1 MRPGFIYFKE
11 LALGDDNKF
20 TLDFLDQEFAQE
32 IDFLLNNDYYI
43 TSLDCKLKVKNHIHD
58 DKKKN
63 EELSEKSQLLL
74 EKGAAYQNNLL
85 LKTYWYVKQMDYTY
99 CFKKLSIN
107 IVTNINF
114 SIQQKKKLE
123 IVKLIL
129 LICNLLVMEL
139 LQFNFEREVIKS
151 KALVVRFF

>member
-20 TLDFLDQEFAQE
+20 TLDFSDQEFAQE

-43 TSLDCKLKVKNHIHD
+43 TSLDCKLKVKNHMHD

-99 CFKKLSIN
+99 CFKLFPEIIN
-107 IVTNINF
+107 QYSYKYKFFDTAE
-114 SIQQKKKLE
+114 KE
-123 IVKLIL
+123 IRDCKVNSPYLQLIGKG
-129 LICNLLVMEL
+129 I
-139 LQFNFEREVIKS
+139 I
-151 KALVVRFF
+151 AI